1 MPDFCRPGL
10 AFSEFFD
17 YEMLRTMQAHQEN
30 PVESRPALRRVLDL
44 KDTLALAFGAM
55 VGWSWVIL
63 SGLWLGNGGS
73 LGAVIGFVVAGVPI
87 MLIGLLYAE
96 LASAMPV
103 VGGEH
108 AYSLRAL
115 GRHGSFICTWS
126 IVFVYVSV
134 CAFEAV
140 ALPTVLDYWFPGYQT
155 GYLWTIAAWE
165 VHASWVAVGVA
176 GTVLITFINYI
187 GVKSSAVVQTTVT
200 LLVLT
205 AGAMLLSGA
214 LFEGSAAKLDPL
226 FVDSWRGVIAVAVMA
241 PFMFVGFDVIPQ
253 AAQEI
258 HLPARSIGRVL
269 VGSIAMALAWY
280 CLVILAVAALM
291 DSSEMAGNGLITA
304 QANSVAWGPLGGNL
318 LVLGGV
324 GGIITSWN
332 AFVVGGSRAVYA
344 MANDGMLP
352 AWLGR
357 LHPKFHTPSNA
368 VLAIG
373 LLSAAAPFFGR
384 KVLVWIV
391 DSGSFAVVIA
401 YMLVAVSFLL
411 LRKNEPGMERPF
423 RLRQGRPIGWLALLG
438 STGLFFLYLPGSPS
452 ALAWPVEWAIV
463 LLWFIIGALLYLPRR

>member
-1 MPDFCRPGL
+1 M
-10 AFSEFFD
+10 
-17 YEMLRTMQAHQEN
+17 T
-30 PVESRPALRRVLDL
+30 ESTHKLRRVLDL

-63 SGLWLGNGGS
+63 SGLWIGNGGS
-73 LGAVIGFVVAGVPI
+73 LGAVLGFALAGVPI

-108 AYSLRAL
+108 SWSLRAL
-115 GRHGSFICTWS
+115 GRHWSFICTWS

-140 ALPTVLDYWFPGYQT
+140 ALPTVLDYWFPDYQA
-155 GYLWTIAAWE
+155 GYLWTIAGWQ
-165 VHASWVAVGVA
+165 VHLSWVGVGLA
-176 GTVLITFINYI
+176 GAILITFINYI
-187 GVKSSAVVQTTVT
+187 GVKSSAIVQTTVT
-200 LLVLT
+200 LMVLA
-205 AGAMLLSGA
+205 AGLMLFSGA
-214 LFEGSAAKLDPL
+214 LFKGSTAHMEPL
-226 FVDSWRGVIAVAVMA
+226 FVNGWAGVISVAVMA

-258 HLPARSIGRVL
+258 HLPAKSIGRVL
-269 VGSIAMALAWY
+269 VGSIGMALAWY
-280 CLVILAVAALM
+280 CMVILAVSALL
-291 DSSEMAGNGLITA
+291 SFESISGTGLITA
-304 QANSVAWGPLGGNL
+304 QASSTAWGSIGGNL

-332 AFVVGGSRAVYA
+332 AFVIGGSRAIYA
-344 MANDGMLP
+344 MACDGMLP

-357 LHPKFHTPSNA
+357 LHPKYRTPSNA
-368 VLAIG
+368 ILAIG

-401 YMLVAVSFLL
+401 YLLVAISFLQ
-411 LRKNEPGMERPF
+411 LRKNEPDMERPF
-423 RLRQGRPIGWLALLG
+423 RLRHGVAIGRLALLG
-438 STGLFFLYLPGSPS
+438 SLGLLLLYLPGSPS
-452 ALAWPVEWAIV
+452 ALAWPVEWIIV
-463 LLWFIIGALLYLPRR
+463 LAWFVLGGLVYLPRS